1 MPALTR
7 RRCGTLSQEELPQ
20 VFGVMH
26 SSVAQHDENSA
37 WTWVRQNADAIRGE
51 DGPKIQI
58 ICGEVRCHT
67 RGLCGTGGLPLW
79 VVAGQPSFS

>member
-1 MPALTR
+1 M
-7 RRCGTLSQEELPQ
+7 
-20 VFGVMH
+20 FGVMH

-58 ICGEVRCHT
+58 ICGEVRWHT
-67 RGLCGTGGLPLW
+67 PRPLL
-79 VVAGQPSFS
+79 VALVRLSQGRLATSFS

>member
-1 MPALTR
+1 MVPWP
-7 RRCGTLSQEELPQ
+7 QEELPQ

-37 WTWVRQNADAIRGE
+37 WSWVRSNADAIRGE

-67 RGLCGTGGLPLW
+67 HGLCCTDSLALW
-79 VVAGQPSFS
+79 VVAGQASFS

>member
-1 MPALTR
+1 M
-7 RRCGTLSQEELPQ
+7 
-20 VFGVMH
+20 FGVMH

-58 ICGEVRCHT
+58 ICGEVRCHQCHT
-67 RGLCGTGGLPLW
+67 RGLCCTSGLALW
-79 VVAGQPSFS
+79 VSQVRLVSAD

>member
-1 MPALTR
+1 MVPGA
-7 RRCGTLSQEELPQ
+7 QEELPQ

-67 RGLCGTGGLPLW
+67 PRPLHW
-79 VVAGQPSFS
+79 WLVALVRPRLLQGRLATSFS